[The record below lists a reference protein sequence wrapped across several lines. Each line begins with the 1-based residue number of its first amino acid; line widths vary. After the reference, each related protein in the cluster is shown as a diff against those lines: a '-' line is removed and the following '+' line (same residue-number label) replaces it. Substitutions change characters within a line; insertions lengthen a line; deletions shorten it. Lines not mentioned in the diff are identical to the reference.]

1 MIKILIANVHTQK
14 TRNQSPVFS
23 SENGMEPSKK
33 TSWKPGAW
41 NGVFEGDVYVA
52 SGLIFFPFYMS
63 ERTAASSC
71 FLGPFLAWMPPL

>member
-41 NGVFEGDVYVA
+41 NGVFEGMYVA

-71 FLGPFLAWMPPL
+71 FLGPFLAWMPPQ